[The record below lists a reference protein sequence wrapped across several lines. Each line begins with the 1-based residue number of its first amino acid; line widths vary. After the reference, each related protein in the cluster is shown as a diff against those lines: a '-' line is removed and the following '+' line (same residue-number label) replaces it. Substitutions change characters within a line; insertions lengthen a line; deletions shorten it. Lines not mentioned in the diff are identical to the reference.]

1 MVSQRAR
8 KDTKDR
14 QKVEEPKITQL
25 ELPKTTENKQKVV
38 DDDNESIN
46 IVQIEP
52 KKLVAKLVII
62 H

>member
-8 KDTKDR
+8 KDTKER

-25 ELPKTTENKQKVV
+25 ELPKTTEKRTKWWMMTMKV
-38 DDDNESIN
+38 SILSKLN
-46 IVQIEP
+46 Q